1 MRTDWE
7 FETLNGLAV
16 NGDEAVVGL
25 DVVDADDDGLD
36 KVSKVDR
43 VLVEVGQA
51 QERQLPDRSS
61 AQTFALK
68 KINP

>member
-7 FETLNGLAV
+7 FETLSGLAV

-51 QERQLPDRSS
+51 QEGQLPDRSS
-61 AQTFALK
+61 AQTFALQ
-68 KINP
+68 KIKP